1 MKHIQAIKA
10 IFSCV
15 DIPAERH
22 RASNSL
28 SLIRTVNQE
37 SKNAYRL
44 LSVQSETI
52 KDLLVDIQAK
62 MYPDRFTDNSTVAMQ
77 EEERVLT
84 EESKNLDRALEFI
97 GEMISETDRKIKQ
110 HANSSIS
117 NALEHQNINYRGM

>member
-1 MKHIQAIKA
+1 MKHIHAVKA
-10 IFSCV
+10 IFNCV
-15 DIPAERH
+15 DIPADRH

-28 SLIRTVNQE
+28 SLIRTVNEE

-62 MYPDRFTDNSTVAMQ
+62 MYPDRFTDNSTLAMQ
-77 EEERVLT
+77 EEERVLAQ
-84 EESKNLDRALEFI
+84 ESKILDQALEFI
-97 GEMISETDRKIKQ
+97 GEIVCETDRKIKQ
-110 HANSSIS
+110 HSNSLIS